1 MNNRWNPDI
10 LNDVIVEEEPE
21 NPFDFDDKPHLR
33 TDNYHQHRN
42 LMGIYALLITLG
54 LFVFVSVFLVGIVHI
69 VDLIKTMK

>member
-33 TDNYHQHRN
+33 TDYHQHRN
-42 LMGIYALLITLG
+42 LLGLYALLIAFG
-54 LFVFVSVFLVGIVHI
+54 LFALVSVFLVSIVHL
-69 VDLIKTMK
+69 VDLINMK